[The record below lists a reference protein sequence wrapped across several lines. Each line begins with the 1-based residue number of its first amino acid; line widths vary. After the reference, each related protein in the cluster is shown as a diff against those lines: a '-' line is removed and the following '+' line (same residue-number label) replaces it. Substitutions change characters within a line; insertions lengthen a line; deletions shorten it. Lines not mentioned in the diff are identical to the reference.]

1 MIAGQGLTDIDSL
14 CLAVRDGESR
24 RLVSEAVTAYRGGA
38 FRAAILSTWIAVAYD
53 IIAKARELA
62 AQGEAAPRVFVT
74 ELDAAIASTDIPKR
88 QNIERQLLDTANDK
102 LQLLAPHEY
111 DALKRL
117 FEDRHLCAHPAF
129 IADDELFQPTPE
141 LVRTHL
147 VHALHYLLIH
157 APLQGKS
164 AVARFEVD
172 LLSASFPASGPA
184 IGQYLRARYL
194 DRAKDALVINLIKG
208 ILTAPFGAE
217 HAKFAGKERQLALS
231 LHEIAVAKTALYD
244 QSVPIFVA
252 SRLDSV
258 PDELL
263 LKLCPYFQTD
273 ARIWGWT
280 SEPVRIRVKTLLETA
295 PLEVL
300 KTTNA
305 FDAFAIPALA
315 SMLSTRLDAFD
326 EPTLINVIS
335 ENPRREFIPHAI
347 EIYRQAHG
355 WRHAEELGRALM
367 IPLASQFAPEHIK
380 TMLDA
385 VAENDQI
392 KTASGTS
399 TILETVFDLSRATLG
414 DARPHWQAFVE
425 RLSHEYGDSNHYYAY
440 PTIRA
445 KLAT

>member
-1 MIAGQGLTDIDSL
+1 MAGQGLTDIDSL

-24 RLVSEAVTAYRGGA
+24 RLISEAVTAYRGGA

-62 AQGEAAPRVFVT
+62 AQGEAAPQAFIT
-74 ELDAAIASTDIPKR
+74 ELDAAIASNDIPKR
-88 QNIERQLLDTANDK
+88 QNLERQLLDTANAK

-111 DALKRL
+111 DAFKRL

-172 LLSASFPASGPA
+172 LLSASYPASGPA
-184 IGQYLRARYL
+184 MGQYLRARYL
-194 DRAKDALVINLIKG
+194 DRAKDALVVNLIKG

-217 HAKFAGKERQLALS
+217 QAKFSGKERQLAMS
-231 LHEIAVAKTALYD
+231 LREIAVAKTAIYD
-244 QSVPIFVA
+244 QTVPPFVA
-252 SRLDSV
+252 SRFETLEDGV
-258 PDELL
+258 L
-263 LKLCPYFQTD
+263 LKVCPFLGSDT
-273 ARIWGWT
+273 RIWDWV
-280 SEPVRIRVKTLLETA
+280 SEPFRIRVKNL
-295 PLEVL
+295 L
-300 KTTNA
+300 KTATLDEIKATGA
-305 FDAFAIPALA
+305 FDAFSIQELA
-315 SMLSTRLDAFD
+315 DIILARFDAFD
-326 EPTLINVIS
+326 DAAKINVIS
-335 ENPRREFIPHAI
+335 ENPRREFIPLAI

-367 IPLASQFAPEHIK
+367 IPLANQFAPEHIK
-380 TMLDA
+380 TMLDT
-385 VAENDQI
+385 VSENGQI

-399 TILETVFDLSRATLG
+399 TILEAVFDLSRAVLG
-414 DARPHWQAFVE
+414 DARPHWQAFVD
-425 RLSHEYGDSNHYYAY
+425 RLTHEYGNPDHCYAY
-440 PTIRA
+440 PAIRA
-445 KLAT
+445 KLAS